1 MLPAAAAQ
9 ALALLLVTVSVPYLA
24 RAAWPLRAPA
34 PALLLWQALGLA
46 GGLLALEVAATVALA
61 PVGDTFGQ
69 ALSALPMQLTWWAW
83 LSAAVFAAVLL
94 RLLVVF
100 TASTLRTVRDRHR
113 HRVLVDLVATR
124 NPLLRGTH
132 VVDHDLPVAYCLPGL
147 RPRVVVSR
155 GVLAALDE
163 GELRAVLDHE
173 LAHVA
178 ARHDLVVLPF
188 VALGATFPRLS
199 AVRCAQ
205 EQVALLV
212 EVLADDRAVKRHD
225 GRLLASALCKVGAG
239 QAPAGGL
246 GIGGPGTGGPG
257 VGGLGIGGSPVLVRA
272 DRLLYPQ
279 PPLPLP
285 ALAAVLVAVVLVL
298 ALPVLGLL
306 LPQL

>member
-1 MLPAAAAQ
+1 VLPAAAAQ
-9 ALALLLVTVSVPYLA
+9 ALALLLVTVSAPYLA

-61 PVGDTFGQ
+61 PVGDTFGR
-69 ALSALPMQLTWWAW
+69 ALAALPAQLTWWAW
-83 LSAAVFAAVLL
+83 LSAGVFAAVLL
-94 RLLVVF
+94 RLLGVLA
-100 TASTLRTVRDRHR
+100 ASTVRMVRDRHR

-124 NPLLRGTH
+124 NPLLRETH

-173 LAHVA
+173 LAHVT

-188 VALGATFPRLS
+188 VALGATFPRLP

-205 EQVALLV
+205 HQVALLV
-212 EVLADDRAVKRHD
+212 EVLADDRATRRHD
-225 GRLLASALCKVGAG
+225 RRVLARALCKVGAG

-246 GIGGPGTGGPG
+246 GIAGSGGPGSGGPA
-257 VGGLGIGGSPVLVRA
+257 VSGSAVLVRA
-272 DRLLYPQ
+272 DRLLDP
-279 PPLPLP
+279 PAPLPIP